1 MNMKK
6 LLAIFLASSMIL
18 GGCSSS
24 NKETTS
30 SDSKENTSRFNSKYI
45 NLTMVKP
52 TTINPV
58 LNTEKSVGYVMN
70 LIYDGLFTIDQDY
83 NVVPQLVKE
92 YSLSS
97 DGKSMNIK
105 LKDAKWHNGN
115 DVTSNDVVYTIELI
129 KKNTTSPYNVFTEN
143 IDSVNIANSKEFTI
157 KFKESYAFSKDTLIF
172 PIVYKDSLNNKSDSE
187 ILENNNNLIG
197 NGPYKIEK
205 MEDREGMTLVVNK
218 EYYDE
223 LPDTMKDIQVSI
235 VPSEEEQVSMV
246 MALESDIAN
255 ISLGD
260 LSQFYEDEFNITN
273 YEGRDYESIIFNYD
287 NKYLKDNNFR
297 KAIAYA
303 IDRNL
308 ILEEGYIDNAK
319 LVNFPLNT
327 MSKYYDSELK
337 ALAYNKTKAEEY
349 LKKIN
354 PNISEDTTKK
364 DLNNVEQ
371 TTAENNTSENKTEKQ
386 DLTSQELKSLL
397 SDINLKIIVNKDNEE
412 RTKAASIVSDNLSD
426 IGIKTTIESL
436 TSEEMTTALNNKNY
450 DLAFIGWELSSVPD
464 ARSIIEASGYS
475 DEKLTAYMESLSIAT
490 SDSKISEIYS
500 AIQKHIR
507 DKVAFI
513 SLVIRNEYLV
523 TNERLEGKTQPNDFD
538 VYEGISN
545 LTIKSK

>member
-1 MNMKK
+1 MNVKK
-6 LLAIFLASSMIL
+6 LLAIFLAASMIL
-18 GGCSSS
+18 VGCSS
-24 NKETTS
+24 NNEETTS
-30 SDSKENTSRFNSKYI
+30 SDSKENTSGFNSKYI

-58 LNTEKSVGYVMN
+58 LNTDKSVGYVMN

-83 NVVPQLVKE
+83 NVVPQLAKE
-92 YSLSS
+92 YSLSA

-105 LKDAKWHNGN
+105 LKDAKWHSGN
-115 DVTSNDVVYTIELI
+115 DVTSSDVMYTIGLI
-129 KKNTTSPYNVFTEN
+129 QKNTTSPYNAFTEN
-143 IDSVNIANSKEFTI
+143 IDSVNITNSKEFTI
-157 KFKESYAFSKDTLIF
+157 NFKESYAFSKDTLIF
-172 PIVYKDSLNNKSDSE
+172 PIVYKDSLSNKSDSE
-187 ILENNNNLIG
+187 ILENDNNLIG

-205 MEDREGMTLVVNK
+205 MEDREGMTLVVNQD
-218 EYYDE
+218 YYDE
-223 LPDTMKDIQVSI
+223 LSDTMKDIHVSI
-235 VPSEEEQVSMV
+235 VPTEEEQVSMV
-246 MALESDIAN
+246 MALESDMAN

-287 NKYLKDNNFR
+287 NKYLNDNNFR

-354 PNISEDTTKK
+354 PNISEKTTEK
-364 DLNNVEQ
+364 DSNNVEQ
-371 TTAENNTSENKTEKQ
+371 ATTENNTFENKIEKTN
-386 DLTSQELKSLL
+386 LTSQELKSLL

-426 IGIKTTIESL
+426 IGIKTTIEAL
-436 TSEEMTTALNNKNY
+436 TSEEMTTALNNKDY
-450 DLAFIGWELSSVPD
+450 DLAFIGWELSSIPD

-475 DEKLTAYMESLSIAT
+475 DEKLTAYMESLAIAT

-538 VYEGISN
+538 AYEGIAN
-545 LTIKSK
+545 LTIKGK

>member
-1 MNMKK
+1 MNVKK
-6 LLAIFLASSMIL
+6 LLAIFLAASMIL
-18 GGCSSS
+18 VGCSS
-24 NKETTS
+24 NNEETTS
-30 SDSKENTSRFNSKYI
+30 SDSKENTSGFNSKYI

-58 LNTEKSVGYVMN
+58 LNTDKSVGYVMN

-83 NVVPQLVKE
+83 NVVPQLAKE
-92 YSLSS
+92 YSLSA

-105 LKDAKWHNGN
+105 LKDAKWHSGN
-115 DVTSNDVVYTIELI
+115 DVTSSDVMYTIGLI
-129 KKNTTSPYNVFTEN
+129 QKNTTSPYNAFTEN
-143 IDSVNIANSKEFTI
+143 IDSVNITNSKEFTI
-157 KFKESYAFSKDTLIF
+157 NFKESYAFSKDTLIF
-172 PIVYKDSLNNKSDSE
+172 PIVYKDSLSNKSDSE
-187 ILENNNNLIG
+187 ILENDNNLIG

-205 MEDREGMTLVVNK
+205 MEDREGMTLVVNQD
-218 EYYDE
+218 YYDE
-223 LPDTMKDIQVSI
+223 LSDTMKDIHVSI
-235 VPSEEEQVSMV
+235 VPTEEEQVSMV
-246 MALESDIAN
+246 MALESDMAN

-287 NKYLKDNNFR
+287 NKYLNDNNFR

-354 PNISEDTTKK
+354 PNISEKTTEK
-364 DLNNVEQ
+364 DSNNVEQ
-371 TTAENNTSENKTEKQ
+371 ATTENNTSENKIEKTN
-386 DLTSQELKSLL
+386 LTSQELKSLL

-426 IGIKTTIESL
+426 IGIKTTIEAL
-436 TSEEMTTALNNKNY
+436 TSEEMTTALNNKDY
-450 DLAFIGWELSSVPD
+450 DLAFIGWELSSIPD

-475 DEKLTAYMESLSIAT
+475 DEKLTAYMESLAIAT

-538 VYEGISN
+538 AYEGIAN
-545 LTIKSK
+545 LTIKGK

>member
-83 NVVPQLVKE
+83 NIVPQLVKE

-218 EYYDE
+218 EYYDK

-426 IGIKTTIESL
+426 IGIKTTIEAL